1 MIINI
6 IEYFIQVFK
15 LKFQLLKAIL
25 FLYLLIIF
33 IILPIIEISIFIQ
46 VGGFL
51 GTFNTIL
58 IIFLTAAVGVYFVR
72 QQGFRTF
79 QKIGVELQN
88 QQIPVQ
94 GMFDGLVI
102 LIAGILLVTPGF
114 LTDIIGFLGLVPQTR
129 VLLLA
134 MVKNF
139 FFQRYQ
145 IQFYFKLWKF
155 FLNFIFNNFKGFF
168 MNFNFNFFIKNFFFI
183 NNFCYTTIKMVNNYQ
198 FLYFMKIDI
207 ILIQPDNTRFLSFGG
222 TPRDFIILPAV

>member
-1 MIINI
+1 M
-6 IEYFIQVFK
+6 FF
-15 LKFQLLKAIL
+15 
-25 FLYLLIIF
+25 YLLIIF

-79 QKIGVELQN
+79 QKISSELEN

-114 LTDIIGFLGLVPQTR
+114 LTDIIGFLGLIPQTR
-129 VLLLA
+129 IFLLGI
-134 MVKNF
+134 VKNLF
-139 FFQRYQ
+139 LQRYSNVHKQ
-145 IQFYFKLWKF
+145 YKKDMDEI
-155 FLNFIFNNFKGFF
+155 
-168 MNFNFNFFIKNFFFI
+168 
-183 NNFCYTTIKMVNNYQ
+183 
-198 FLYFMKIDI
+198 ID
-207 ILIQPDNTRFLSFGG
+207 G
-222 TPRDFIILPAV
+222 DFIEIEEDNEEK

>member
-1 MIINI
+1 
-6 IEYFIQVFK
+6 
-15 LKFQLLKAIL
+15 L
-25 FLYLLIIF
+25 FFYLLIIF

-79 QKIGVELQN
+79 QKISSELQN

-102 LIAGILLVTPGF
+102 LVAGILLVTPGF

-129 VLLLA
+129 VFLLGIIKKIFL
-134 MVKNF
+134 
-139 FFQRYQ
+139 QRYSNVHKQ
-145 IQFYFKLWKF
+145 YKKD
-155 FLNFIFNNFKGFF
+155 
-168 MNFNFNFFIKNFFFI
+168 MDE
-183 NNFCYTTIKMVNNYQ
+183 TI
-198 FLYFMKIDI
+198 D
-207 ILIQPDNTRFLSFGG
+207 G
-222 TPRDFIILPAV
+222 DFIEIEDDNEEK

>member
-1 MIINI
+1 M
-6 IEYFIQVFK
+6 
-15 LKFQLLKAIL
+15 

-46 VGGFL
+46 VGGFV

-129 VLLLA
+129 VFLLTV
-134 MVKNF
+134 VKNF
-139 FFQRYQ
+139 FFQRYSNAQ
-145 IQFYFKLWKF
+145 KQYKKD
-155 FLNFIFNNFKGFF
+155 
-168 MNFNFNFFIKNFFFI
+168 I
-183 NNFCYTTIKMVNNYQ
+183 NETI
-198 FLYFMKIDI
+198 D
-207 ILIQPDNTRFLSFGG
+207 G
-222 TPRDFIILPAV
+222 DFIEIEEDHEEK